1 MPGILWI
8 APLADVSRPLSQC
21 TLESL
26 IYSCNASPEAKCP
39 LKSRYYLSQHPNI
52 LQGSTY
58 FRSDTPNI
66 VARFQLYITAAG
78 SSTQTVRPPFPA
90 LSTRRLS
97 LHHTMSASNP
107 QLIVLFC
114 IIGTASSVTIGFAVS
129 RLFGRNSEDD
139 TAPNTMRRAYDEQ
152 RLYMRD
158 VRIQNRMLAEQEA
171 MGSRSADRYAKRPGE
186 IVNEVARYS

>member
-1 MPGILWI
+1 MYARFFHIFLQRQSISIRGEVPSQVTIPSLTTSKHF
-8 APLADVSRPLSQC
+8 ARLYLLSFGH
-21 TLESL
+21 
-26 IYSCNASPEAKCP
+26 
-39 LKSRYYLSQHPNI
+39 SQH
-52 LQGSTY
+52 S
-58 FRSDTPNI
+58 RSFPTVHNSRRVIYANRP
-66 VARFQLYITAAG
+66 AAI
-78 SSTQTVRPPFPA
+78 SSP

-114 IIGTASSVTIGFAVS
+114 IIGAASSVTIGFAVS

-152 RLYMRD
+152 ILYMRD

-171 MGSRSADRYAKRPGE
+171 RGGRSADRYAKRPGE